1 MEKIMAKKEKLTEIE
16 LKVQHHRPPELN
28 YSYQKSI
35 SYSQYSVWAT
45 CPYQWYNSYVLNL
58 NPYSNSIHT
67 LFGTAMH
74 ETLQNYLTVMFENSG
89 AYADATIKLDQ
100 YFQDVFIK
108 LYQEHYEKTGQHIS
122 SAVEMREFFED
133 GKAILEWFKKKRAK
147 YFSNRGC
154 RLVGIELPLLVN
166 VSNNI
171 FLKGFIDVVIYD
183 TDLDKLYIY
192 DIKTST
198 RGWSDKEKKDE
209 KKTAQL
215 LLYKEF
221 FAKQYNFD
229 VEKIEVEFFIVK
241 RKIFETDDFVIPRI
255 NQFKPASGK
264 GKRRKAVDNIERF
277 VTDCFDSVGKAIE
290 KPYTKIVGESSCK
303 WCPYSGTEHC
313 NQIASS

>member
-1 MEKIMAKKEKLTEIE
+1 MAKKEKLTEIE

-45 CPYQWYNSYVLNL
+45 CPHQWYNSYVLNL

-89 AYADATIKLDQ
+89 AYADTTIKLDQ

-133 GKAILEWFKKKRAK
+133 GKAILEWFRKKRSK
-147 YFSNRGC
+147 YFTNRGY

>member
-28 YSYQKSI
+28 YSYQKAI

-45 CPYQWYNSYVLNL
+45 CPHQWYNSYVLNL

-89 AYADATIKLDQ
+89 AYADTMIKLDE
-100 YFQDVFIK
+100 YFQEKFIE
-108 LYQEHYEKTGQHIS
+108 LYQKHYETTGEHIS
-122 SAVEMREFFED
+122 NAVEMREFFED
-133 GKAILEWFKKKRAK
+133 AKAILTWFKKKRAK

-154 RLVGIELPLLVN
+154 KLVGIELPLLVN

-171 FLKGFIDVVIYD
+171 FLRGFIDVVIYD

-229 VEKIEVEFFIVK
+229 IEKIEVEFFIVK
-241 RKIFETDDFVIPRI
+241 RKIFETDDFVIPRVQ
-255 NQFKPASGK
+255 QFKPASGK

-277 VTDCFDSVGKAIE
+277 VADCFDSVGKAIE
-290 KPYTKIVGESSCK
+290 KPYTKIVGESSCR
-303 WCPYSGTEHC
+303 WCPYSNTEHC

>member
-16 LKVQHHRPPELN
+16 LKVQYHKPPELN
-28 YSYQKSI
+28 YSYQKAI

-45 CPYQWYNSYVLNL
+45 CPHQWYNSYVLNL

-74 ETLQNYLTVMFENSG
+74 ETLQNYLTVMFETSG
-89 AYADATIKLDQ
+89 AYADTTIKLDN
-100 YFQDVFIK
+100 YFQEVFIR
-108 LYQEHYEKTGQHIS
+108 LYQEHYDKTGEHIS

-133 GKAILEWFKKKRAK
+133 GKAILEWFRKKRSK

-264 GKRRKAVDNIERF
+264 GKRRKAVENIEAF
-277 VTDCFDSVGKAIE
+277 VKDCFNESGKPIE
-290 KPYTKIVGESSCK
+290 KSYIKVVGEKSCK
-303 WCPYSGTEHC
+303 WCPYNGTKHC
-313 NQIASS
+313 DKIISS